1 MGVLGVIIR
10 KEFLQLRRDR
20 KMIPAMIVGP
30 LMQLLVLG
38 FAANTDVTDVPLL
51 LVDQDRSSASRAL
64 LDRFTGSGYF
74 RLAGAEDTVDGVD
87 PWLVEGRAQVALVIG
102 RGYGEALASGRT
114 PRVQVIAD
122 GTDSNSAVVG
132 LGYASRIVAEA
143 GGEAQAARLQRE
155 TALAAAAAARAGTAP
170 AATVRPG
177 TIALVP
183 RVWYNPDLKSRW
195 FYVPSILA
203 MTLMLVTM
211 ILPSMAVVREK
222 EIGTLEQLSVTP
234 IKPWQLIVGKLL
246 PFGIVGNVTL
256 VLVTAIVVF
265 LFRVPL
271 RGSFLLLVL
280 LSELFLL
287 STLGLGLFAST
298 LVRTQQQAMM
308 TATFLLM
315 VPMIYLSGLI
325 FPIENMPQ
333 VIQVATYAIP
343 LRYYCHIIR
352 GIFLKGSGIAA
363 LWPDA
368 LALLGFGTSVLVLA
382 SMRFR
387 KGLD

>member
-1 MGVLGVIIR
+1 
-10 KEFLQLRRDR
+10 
-20 KMIPAMIVGP
+20 
-30 LMQLLVLG
+30 
-38 FAANTDVTDVPLL
+38 
-51 LVDQDRSSASRAL
+51 
-64 LDRFTGSGYF
+64 
-74 RLAGAEDTVDGVD
+74 
-87 PWLVEGRAQVALVIG
+87 
-102 RGYGEALASGRT
+102 
-114 PRVQVIAD
+114 VQVIAD

-155 TALAAAAAARAGTAP
+155 AALAAAAARAGTAP
-170 AATVRPG
+170 AGFVRAG
-177 TIALVP
+177 TITLVP

-382 SMRFR
+382 SMRFH

>member
-1 MGVLGVIIR
+1 MVLGHIIR
-10 KEFLQLRRDR
+10 KEFLQMRRDR
-20 KMIPAMIVGP
+20 KLIPAMILGP
-30 LMQLLVLG
+30 LVQLLVLG
-38 FAANTDVTDVPLL
+38 FAANTDVTDVPLV
-51 LVDQDRSSASRAL
+51 LVDQDRSSASREL

-74 RLAGAEDTVDGVD
+74 HLAGAEDTVDAVD
-87 PWLVEGRAQVALVIG
+87 PWLIEGRAQVALVIA
-102 RGYGEALASGRT
+102 RGYGEDLASGRT

-143 GGEAQAARLQRE
+143 GAEAQASRLRRE
-155 TALAAAAAARAGTAP
+155 AALAAAAAAPAP
-170 AATVRPG
+170 AALRARPG
-177 TIALVP
+177 TIDLVP

-234 IKPWQLIVGKLL
+234 VRPWQIIVGKLL

-256 VLVTAIVVF
+256 ALVTLIVVF

-271 RGSFLLLVL
+271 RGSFLLLLL

-325 FPIENMPQ
+325 FPIENMPP
-333 VIQVATYAIP
+333 VIQAATYAIP

-352 GIFLKGSGIAA
+352 GVFLKGSGIAA

-368 LALLGFGTSVLVLA
+368 LALLGFGSGVLVLA
-382 SMRFR
+382 SMRFH

>member
-1 MGVLGVIIR
+1 MVLGHIIR
-10 KEFLQLRRDR
+10 KEFLQMRRDR
-20 KMIPAMIVGP
+20 KLIPAMILGP
-30 LMQLLVLG
+30 LVQLLVLG
-38 FAANTDVTDVPLL
+38 FAANTDVTDVPLV
-51 LVDQDRSSASRAL
+51 LVDQDRSSASREL

-74 RLAGAEDTVDGVD
+74 HLAGAEDTVDAVD
-87 PWLVEGRAQVALVIG
+87 PWLIEGRAQVALVIA
-102 RGYGEALASGRT
+102 RGYGEDLASGRT

-143 GGEAQAARLQRE
+143 GAEAQASRLRRE
-155 TALAAAAAARAGTAP
+155 AALAAAAAAPAP
-170 AATVRPG
+170 AALRARPG
-177 TIALVP
+177 TIDLVP

-234 IKPWQLIVGKLL
+234 VRPWQIIVGKLL

-256 VLVTAIVVF
+256 VLVTLIVVF

-271 RGSFLLLVL
+271 RGSFLLLLL

-325 FPIENMPQ
+325 FPIENMPP
-333 VIQVATYAIP
+333 VIQAATYAIP

-352 GIFLKGSGIAA
+352 GVFLKGSGIAA

-368 LALLGFGTSVLVLA
+368 LALLGFGSGVLVLA
-382 SMRFR
+382 SMRFH